1 MSNKRRK
8 AYRRGH
14 VAEYLAALFLLLKGY
29 RIAARRFKTPVGEV
43 DVIARKAD
51 LVIFVE
57 VKARASHQAALD
69 SITLTAQRR
78 IEAAAN
84 WWLSQ
89 QQDGGRLSWRFDVVT
104 VVPRRWPRH
113 HEDVW

>member
-1 MSNKRRK
+1 MSNKRKK

-14 VAEYLAALFLLLKGY
+14 IAEFLAAIFLLLRGY
-29 RIAARRFKTPVGEV
+29 RVAARRFKTPVGEV
-43 DVIARKAD
+43 DLIARKGD

-57 VKARASHQAALD
+57 VKARASHQSALD
-69 SITLTAQRR
+69 SITRTAQRR

-84 WWLSQ
+84 WWISQ
-89 QQDGGRLSWRFDVVT
+89 QRDGARLSWRFDVIT

-113 HEDVW
+113 YKDVW